1 MSEPS
6 TRNPQAGVELSGELT
21 PERGGLLGFA
31 WLNPDLAWLFV
42 LRVLRSVAQG
52 YLGII
57 VPLYMVMLG
66 YNAIALGEMLAVSAL
81 AAAGLSTATG
91 MLADRFGRKNFL
103 AIISL
108 LIAIGGAGFG
118 LSTSLGWLIL
128 WGAIGSV
135 GRGGAMAGGAWG
147 AFYPAVQALIAD
159 CTDDYNRTTVFG
171 AFSFVGVISGALGS
185 LLAGLPVI
193 LAHVAGI
200 PILEGYRALFLLSAV
215 FGVAM
220 AIAVIPVRE
229 THALEVAAARLMKRE
244 HDGEPQEPSRA
255 RRWGLS
261 RESWRLVARFMI
273 TNSTNGLAIGM
284 LGPIAVY
291 WFYRRFG
298 VSAAELASMFFIL
311 NLVASVPY
319 LMAGRIALSFG
330 TVRSVVAT
338 RAVGTVLLFGVVL
351 MPTFAWAAVLYGIR
365 MVFNVLSIPVR
376 QSYLMGVIG
385 PSERATASG
394 FANFPSQVTSAAG
407 PYMAGYFME
416 HVALSLPLEFAAVMQ
431 GLNTVLYWAFFR
443 NVYPPEELGGGSAR

>member
-1 MSEPS
+1 MSE
-6 TRNPQAGVELSGELT
+6 SGTMHPGLDPGLPDQIA

-42 LRVLRSVAQG
+42 LRVLRSLAQG

-81 AAAGLSTATG
+81 AAAAISTATG

-103 AIISL
+103 AVISL
-108 LIAIGGAGFG
+108 LLAIGGAGFG
-118 LSTSLGWLIL
+118 LSTSLGWLIF

-171 AFSFVGVISGALGS
+171 AFSFVGVLSGALGS
-185 LLAGLPVI
+185 LLAGLPV
-193 LAHVAGI
+193 LLEHLAGI

-215 FGVAM
+215 FGLAM

-229 THALEVAAARLMKRE
+229 TYALDLAAARLKERE
-244 HDGEPQEPSRA
+244 QAGEPPEPPRE
-255 RRWGLS
+255 RRFGLS
-261 RESWRLVARFMI
+261 RESRRLVARFMV

-284 LGPIAVY
+284 LGPIVVY

-298 VSAAELASMFFIL
+298 VSAAELASMFFIM

-319 LMAGRIALSFG
+319 LMAGRIAIAFG

-376 QSYLMGVIG
+376 QSYLMGVID

-416 HVALSLPLEFAAVMQ
+416 HIALSLPLEFAAVMQ
-431 GLNTVLYWAFFR
+431 GLNTVLYWAFFH
-443 NVYPPEELGGGSAR
+443 NVRPPEELGGGR